1 MAADAAAIHAGA
13 WSIPSTPGTEGER
26 EAGIED
32 PGAGDDRPRESPDQ
46 PSGTG
51 LALSGPFC
59 PGFAGRRVRHGTC
72 TESRRYAVIGR
83 TTGETAAFLFPALG
97 DAEATG
103 WRACR
108 LSRRTSSDVRGGVH
122 AGRALRNPDRAT
134 SGVTGRHISPP
145 PVVPDART
153 RERRAARVEPEAF
166 RRVFEALKPKLL
178 RYCTYRCGD
187 PDAAEDVVQE
197 AMVRLWR
204 RSAREPPSDPEAWLY
219 TTVRHLILDGAKVAR
234 NRRRLLAGVPV
245 PASEREP
252 ADRAVERAEERERV
266 QGVLRQMPERG
277 REILMLRY
285 SGFSYREI
293 ADRVGVASGSVGTL
307 LARAE
312 RRFLKLLGP
321 SDGER
326 G

>member
-1 MAADAAAIHAGA
+1 M
-13 WSIPSTPGTEGER
+13 
-26 EAGIED
+26 
-32 PGAGDDRPRESPDQ
+32 
-46 PSGTG
+46 
-51 LALSGPFC
+51 
-59 PGFAGRRVRHGTC
+59 
-72 TESRRYAVIGR
+72 
-83 TTGETAAFLFPALG
+83 
-97 DAEATG
+97 
-103 WRACR
+103 
-108 LSRRTSSDVRGGVH
+108 
-122 AGRALRNPDRAT
+122 
-134 SGVTGRHISPP
+134 
-145 PVVPDART
+145 
-153 RERRAARVEPEAF
+153 EPEAF

-204 RSAREPPSDPEAWLY
+204 CSAREPPSDPEAWLY

-312 RRFLKLLGP
+312 RRFLELLGP